1 METIVLDSHDTLEE
15 VLTGIIEDE
24 EEDLDMN
31 DDKEDEIQEPKIE
44 NQVEKENLDVKI
56 DDI

>member
-44 NQVEKENLDVKI
+44 NQVEKEKMDVKI